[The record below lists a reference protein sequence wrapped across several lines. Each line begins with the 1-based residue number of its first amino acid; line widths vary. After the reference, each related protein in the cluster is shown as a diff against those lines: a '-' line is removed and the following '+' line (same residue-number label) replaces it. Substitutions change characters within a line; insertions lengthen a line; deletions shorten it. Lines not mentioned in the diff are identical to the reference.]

1 MTQEQQTDDTFAIR
15 NRIDEN
21 WRRRTPQRIAA
32 LKAGEPTPPA
42 TPQPETP
49 DRIEVIARE
58 IAKVL
63 MTNSLGERCDRL
75 AQLLQG
81 FPLGCGWSLDGA
93 TAMIRET
100 LEQEGYILDRMAEAT
115 RRAQLAFAPPPDVE
129 RLTRPETGP
138 MQFGDDWPGVFVRG
152 DNASGIVAT
161 LMSVVA
167 LVEQTRPMEAVQL
180 RSIMRLFDSSDV
192 RKKPEVQRAVLLSST
207 PGEPR

>member
-1 MTQEQQTDDTFAIR
+1 MTQEQQPDDTFAIR

-42 TPQPETP
+42 TPQPET
-49 DRIEVIARE
+49 
-58 IAKVL
+58 
-63 MTNSLGERCDRL
+63 M
-75 AQLLQG
+75 
-81 FPLGCGWSLDGA
+81 CGTCGKPASDGD
-93 TAMIRET
+93 TYV
-100 LEQEGYILDRMAEAT
+100 QCGPCHW
-115 RRAQLAFAPPPDVE
+115 RALSPPPDVE

-152 DNASGIVAT
+152 DNAGGIVAT